1 MNGLLMKDIM
11 LLKSQ
16 KQFLVT
22 ISILVIV
29 FLVAYDSPIFVMS
42 YFTVV
47 LSFFGMST
55 AAFDDMDNGMA
66 FLMTLPVTR
75 KKYLKEKYCFSVVV
89 SMTAWGIALILMIAT
104 SLIRRIPLVPE
115 EIYLISLAA
124 ISVGMLLLTL
134 GLPVQLK
141 FGSEKSRIA
150 SAILFGL
157 LFLFCFF
164 AGKLMAQTD
173 INWNRQ
179 LEKML
184 DINRG
189 LLTIIFVI
197 IWMILSLISYMIS
210 QNILEKKEF

>member
-1 MNGLLMKDIM
+1 MKGLFIKDLM
-11 LLKSQ
+11 LLKGQ
-16 KQFLVT
+16 KQFLLTV
-22 ISILVIV
+22 SILVIV

-75 KKYLKEKYCFSVVV
+75 KKYLKEKYFFSAAV
-89 SMTAWGIALILMIAT
+89 SVAAWGIALILMVAT

-115 EIYLISLAA
+115 EIYLLSLAA
-124 ISVGMLLLTL
+124 ISVGMLLLTI
-134 GLPVQLK
+134 GLPIQLK

-150 SAILFGL
+150 SAILFGVI
-157 LFLFCFF
+157 FLFCFF

-173 INWNRQ
+173 IDWNSQ
-179 LEKML
+179 LEKLL

-189 LLTIIFVI
+189 LLTVVFAI
-197 IWMILSLISYMIS
+197 IWMILSLISYLIS

>member
-1 MNGLLMKDIM
+1 MRGLFIKDLM
-11 LLKSQ
+11 LLKGQ
-16 KQFLVT
+16 KQFLIT

-75 KKYLKEKYCFSVVV
+75 NKYLKEKYCFSAAV
-89 SMTAWGIALILMIAT
+89 SIAAWGIALILMVAT

-115 EIYLISLAA
+115 EVYLLSLAA
-124 ISVGMLLLTL
+124 ISVGLVLLSI

-141 FGSEKSRIA
+141 FGSEKSRVA
-150 SAILFGL
+150 SALLFGMI
-157 LFLFCFF
+157 FLFCFF
-164 AGKLMAQTD
+164 AAKLMGQTD
-173 INWNRQ
+173 IDWNRK
-179 LEKML
+179 LEQVLEM
-184 DINRG
+184 NRG
-189 LLTIIFVI
+189 MLTLIFAAV
-197 IWMILSLISYMIS
+197 WLILIFISYLISK
-210 QNILEKKEF
+210 NVLNKKEF

>member
-1 MNGLLMKDIM
+1 MKGLFIKDLM
-11 LLKSQ
+11 LLKGQ
-16 KQFLVT
+16 KQFLLTV
-22 ISILVIV
+22 SILVVV

-75 KKYLKEKYCFSVVV
+75 KKYLKEKYFFSAAV
-89 SMTAWGIALILMIAT
+89 SVAAWGIALILMVAT

-115 EIYLISLAA
+115 EIYLLSLAA
-124 ISVGMLLLTL
+124 ISVGMLLLTI
-134 GLPVQLK
+134 GLPIQLK

-150 SAILFGL
+150 SAILFGVI
-157 LFLFCFF
+157 FLFCFF

-173 INWNRQ
+173 IDWNSQ
-179 LEKML
+179 LEKLL

-189 LLTIIFVI
+189 LLTVVFAI
-197 IWMILSLISYMIS
+197 IWMILSLISYLIS

>member
-1 MNGLLMKDIM
+1 MKGLFIKDLM
-11 LLKSQ
+11 LLKGQ
-16 KQFLVT
+16 KQFLLTV
-22 ISILVIV
+22 SILVIV

-75 KKYLKEKYCFSVVV
+75 KKYLKEKYFFSAAV
-89 SMTAWGIALILMIAT
+89 SVAAWGIALILMVAT

-115 EIYLISLAA
+115 EIYLLSLAA
-124 ISVGMLLLTL
+124 ISVGMLLLTI
-134 GLPVQLK
+134 GLPIQLK

-150 SAILFGL
+150 SAILFGVI
-157 LFLFCFF
+157 FLFCFF

-173 INWNRQ
+173 INWNSQ
-179 LEKML
+179 LEKLL

-189 LLTIIFVI
+189 LLTVVFAI
-197 IWMILSLISYMIS
+197 IWMILSLISYLIS
-210 QNILEKKEF
+210 KNILEKKEF

>member
-1 MNGLLMKDIM
+1 MKGLFIKDLM
-11 LLKSQ
+11 LLKGQ
-16 KQFLVT
+16 KQFLLTV
-22 ISILVIV
+22 SILVIV

-75 KKYLKEKYCFSVVV
+75 KKYLKEKYFFSAAV
-89 SMTAWGIALILMIAT
+89 SVAAWGIALILMVAT

-115 EIYLISLAA
+115 EIYLLSLAA
-124 ISVGMLLLTL
+124 ISVGMLLLTI
-134 GLPVQLK
+134 GLPIQLK

-150 SAILFGL
+150 SAILFGVI
-157 LFLFCFF
+157 FLFCFF
-164 AGKLMAQTD
+164 VGKLMAQTD
-173 INWNRQ
+173 IDWNSQ
-179 LEKML
+179 LEKLL

-189 LLTIIFVI
+189 LLTVVFAI
-197 IWMILSLISYMIS
+197 IWMILSLISYLIS

>member
-1 MNGLLMKDIM
+1 MKGLFIKDLM
-11 LLKSQ
+11 LLKGQ
-16 KQFLVT
+16 KQFLLTV
-22 ISILVIV
+22 SILVVV

-75 KKYLKEKYCFSVVV
+75 KKYLKEKYFFSAAV
-89 SMTAWGIALILMIAT
+89 SVAAWGIALILMVAT

-115 EIYLISLAA
+115 EIYLLSLAA
-124 ISVGMLLLTL
+124 ISVGMLLLTI
-134 GLPVQLK
+134 GLPIQLK

-150 SAILFGL
+150 SAILFGVI
-157 LFLFCFF
+157 FLFCFF
-164 AGKLMAQTD
+164 VGKLMAQTD
-173 INWNRQ
+173 IDWNSQ
-179 LEKML
+179 LEKLL

-189 LLTIIFVI
+189 LLTVVFAI
-197 IWMILSLISYMIS
+197 IWMILSLISYLIS

>member
-1 MNGLLMKDIM
+1 MKGLFIKDLM
-11 LLKSQ
+11 LLKGQ
-16 KQFLVT
+16 KQFLLTV
-22 ISILVIV
+22 SILVIV

-75 KKYLKEKYCFSVVV
+75 KKYLKEKYCFSAAV
-89 SMTAWGIALILMIAT
+89 SVAAWGIALILMVAT

-124 ISVGMLLLTL
+124 ISVGMLLLTM
-134 GLPVQLK
+134 GLPIQLK

-157 LFLFCFF
+157 IFLFCFF

-173 INWNRQ
+173 IDWNSQ
-179 LEKML
+179 LEKLL

-189 LLTIIFVI
+189 LLTVVFAI
-197 IWMILSLISYMIS
+197 IWMILSLISYLIS

>member
-1 MNGLLMKDIM
+1 MKGLFIKDLM
-11 LLKSQ
+11 LLKGQ
-16 KQFLVT
+16 KQFLLTV
-22 ISILVIV
+22 SILVIV

-75 KKYLKEKYCFSVVV
+75 KKYLKEKYFFSAAV
-89 SMTAWGIALILMIAT
+89 SVAAWGIALILMVAT

-115 EIYLISLAA
+115 EIYLLSLAA
-124 ISVGMLLLTL
+124 ISVGMLLLTI
-134 GLPVQLK
+134 GLPIQLK

-150 SAILFGL
+150 SAILFGVI
-157 LFLFCFF
+157 FLFCFF

-173 INWNRQ
+173 INWNSQ
-179 LEKML
+179 LEKLL

-189 LLTIIFVI
+189 LLTVVFVI
-197 IWMILSLISYMIS
+197 IWMILSLISYLIS
-210 QNILEKKEF
+210 QNILEKKEL

>member
-1 MNGLLMKDIM
+1 MKGLFIKDLM
-11 LLKSQ
+11 LLKGQ
-16 KQFLVT
+16 KQFLLTV
-22 ISILVIV
+22 SILVIV

-75 KKYLKEKYCFSVVV
+75 KKYLKEKYFFSAAV
-89 SMTAWGIALILMIAT
+89 SVAAWGIALILMVAT

-115 EIYLISLAA
+115 EIYLLSLAA
-124 ISVGMLLLTL
+124 ISVGMLLLTI
-134 GLPVQLK
+134 GLPIQLK

-150 SAILFGL
+150 SAILFGVI
-157 LFLFCFF
+157 FLFCFF

-173 INWNRQ
+173 INWNSQ
-179 LEKML
+179 LEKLL

-189 LLTIIFVI
+189 LLTVVFAI
-197 IWMILSLISYMIS
+197 IWMILSLISYLIS

>member
-1 MNGLLMKDIM
+1 MKGLFIKDLM
-11 LLKSQ
+11 LLKGQ
-16 KQFLVT
+16 KQFLLTV
-22 ISILVIV
+22 SILVIV

-75 KKYLKEKYCFSVVV
+75 KKYLKEKYFFSAVV
-89 SMTAWGIALILMIAT
+89 SVAAWGIALILMVAT

-115 EIYLISLAA
+115 EIYLLSLAA
-124 ISVGMLLLTL
+124 ISVGMLLLTI
-134 GLPVQLK
+134 GLPIQLK

-150 SAILFGL
+150 SAILFGVI
-157 LFLFCFF
+157 FLFCFF

-173 INWNRQ
+173 IDWNSQ
-179 LEKML
+179 LEKLL

-189 LLTIIFVI
+189 LLTVVFAI
-197 IWMILSLISYMIS
+197 IWMILSLISYLIS